1 MTAGDLR
8 SAPRVRA
15 HRIGCGLSMR
25 RGVRRVPKSEI
36 CFSAASSY
44 HGVEPGDTLSLQRRN
59 MPRLPC
65 DVSERVV
72 RRFGERR
79 GRRFA
84 RASFLQMAES
94 FPLETLVV
102 AGMELCG
109 RYAVSREGAISSRC
123 PLTSASRLRRFVGQA
138 EGMRGVKKAR
148 RALRFVMDDSASPME
163 TSLALLLSMPRSLGG
178 YGLPRPVMNLRIDAV
193 AFDKCMVGHCA
204 ESRFFR
210 GDLCWP

>member
-84 RASFLQMAES
+84 RAFVSPDGGIVSAGNARRCGHGALRSVCRFARRSHFVSMPIDECFSFKAFRRSGGRNARREKGASCFTFCNGRFRISHGDFARTAFEHAAFVGRLRIAPSRDESANRCGCIRQMHGGA
-94 FPLETLVV
+94 
-102 AGMELCG
+102 LCG
-109 RYAVSREGAISSRC
+109 IAI
-123 PLTSASRLRRFVGQA
+123 L
-138 EGMRGVKKAR
+138 
-148 RALRFVMDDSASPME
+148 
-163 TSLALLLSMPRSLGG
+163 
-178 YGLPRPVMNLRIDAV
+178 
-193 AFDKCMVGHCA
+193 
-204 ESRFFR
+204 
-210 GDLCWP
+210 